1 MPLRSIM
8 SAWARTS
15 TSVTLHPT
23 PNQLFQPMGGT
34 GARKGSFPPETCPRQ
49 PAPQSM
55 KVNHAPQRLMFPI
68 SLLPPLAQP
77 LFTSHIADCQEKI
90 FTNSEKLS
98 FYCNVCRFYP

>member
-23 PNQLFQPMGGT
+23 PYQLFEPMGGR

-49 PAPQSM
+49 PVPQSM
-55 KVNHAPQRLMFPI
+55 KVNHAAQRLTLPI
-68 SLLPPLAQP
+68 SLLPPFAHA
-77 LFTSHIADCQEKI
+77 LFTSHIAGCQEKFSQI
-90 FTNSEKLS
+90 NENNS
-98 FYCNVCRFYP
+98 FY